1 MALLIDYTVTVAVQT
16 AAGSAAIVSAFPQLA
31 NIPVIGSNI
40 LIVISVV
47 AVLIMCYGNLRGI
60 REAGRAFA
68 LPTYLFSGL
77 GRGDDRRRADPRGD
91 RRRAAARAARTRAPP
106 TRSGTAPRD

>member
-1 MALLIDYTVTVAVQT
+1 M
-16 AAGSAAIVSAFPQLA
+16 
-31 NIPVIGSNI
+31 IGSNI
-40 LIVISVV
+40 LTVISVV

-77 GRGDDRRRADPRGD
+77 GRG
-91 RRRAAARAARTRAPP
+91 
-106 TRSGTAPRD
+106 